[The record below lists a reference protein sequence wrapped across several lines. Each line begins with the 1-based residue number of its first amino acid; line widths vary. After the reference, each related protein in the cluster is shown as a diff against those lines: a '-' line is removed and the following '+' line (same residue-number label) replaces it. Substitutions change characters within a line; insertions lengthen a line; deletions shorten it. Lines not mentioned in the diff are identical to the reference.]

1 MKRRSRL
8 FLIISFLCVLL
19 LGGSPISARSPS
31 HGRFAG
37 LSSVGGTWDS
47 GIKIQNLSSTD
58 TASVVPYFYN
68 ETYPS
73 GFSVT
78 GSSIPP
84 GGSVEYWLPAVS
96 EVPAGKY
103 SAVISSDEPIA
114 AVSTHTNYSVGIAD
128 SYNGVSAGASTL
140 YVPYV
145 YRGLNDWFTE
155 ITVQNCDDATTANVS
170 LTVRGEG
177 LGSPI
182 TYGPVAV
189 QPNGAYT
196 FDTSTSEFSALG
208 SAFKGSATVTSTEG
222 VDLAGAVNEIRVGG
236 STHVMT
242 SFRALTS
249 ADAGSLILLPSLYKH
264 FGNLWRSGIQIQ
276 NTSDS
281 ATATVNITFRL
292 DPGVLSGGPWTKSGV
307 TIDPQEAYQFYLPVD
322 TVDGGGTLPD
332 GFKGSATIEA
342 SGADVSAMVIHTN
355 YAADLAEGFIGLPPS
370 AGTSHLSTPSLYK
383 NFGSGSYIW
392 RSGIKVQNVSTT
404 DPVRVDFTFTADPG
418 CPGGGT
424 LSDVDI
430 DPGEAFEFY
439 LPSANLDTAVP
450 LPDMFKGSAVVA
462 VDGAGTIVG
471 TVIHTNYGRG
481 VANMYGAINYTPSP

>member
-1 MKRRSRL
+1 MRRGGRL
-8 FLIISFLCVLL
+8 VLIIGSLCVLL
-19 LGGSPISARSPS
+19 LGVGPISAGSPS
-31 HGRFAG
+31 GHKFAG

-47 GIKIQNLSSTD
+47 GIKIQNLSNVE
-58 TASVVPYFYN
+58 AYVVPTLYN
-68 ETYPS
+68 ETYPD
-73 GFSVT
+73 GLTLT
-78 GSSIPP
+78 GSSVAA
-84 GGSVEYWLPAVS
+84 GGSVEYWLPGVS
-96 EVPAGKY
+96 GVPAGKY
-103 SAVISSDEPIA
+103 SAVISSDQPIA

-128 SYNGVSAGASTL
+128 SYNGMGAGASTL

-155 ITVQNCDDATTANVS
+155 MTVQNCDAS
-170 LTVRGEG
+170 LPAEIFVTIDGEG
-177 LGSPI
+177 LGSPV
-182 TYGPVAV
+182 TYSAGTV
-189 QPNGAYT
+189 QPNRAYT
-196 FDTSTSEFSALG
+196 FDTSGNTFSALG
-208 SAFKGSATVTSTEG
+208 SSFKGSAVITSTPTI
-222 VDLAGAVNEIRVGG
+222 DLAGEVNEIRVGG

-281 ATATVNITFRL
+281 ATASVTITFRL
-292 DPGVLSGGPWTKSGV
+292 DPGVLSGGPWTRSGV
-307 TIDPQEAYQFYLPVD
+307 TIDPQEAYQFYLPGD

-342 SGADVSAMVIHTN
+342 SGANVSAMVIHTN
-355 YAADLAEGFIGLPPS
+355 YPADVAEGYIGLPPS

-404 DPVRVDFTFTADPG
+404 DPVTVDFTFTADPG

-424 LSDVDI
+424 LSNVVI
-430 DPGEAFEFY
+430 DPGAAFEFY
-439 LPSANLDTAVP
+439 LPGTNLDTAIP
-450 LPDMFKGSAVVA
+450 LPDMFKGSAVIA

-481 VANMYGAINYTPSP
+481 VANMYDAVNYTP

>member
-1 MKRRSRL
+1 MKRGGRL
-8 FLIISFLCVLL
+8 FLIMGLLCVLL
-19 LGGSPISARSPS
+19 LGVGSTSARSPYD
-31 HGRFAG
+31 HRFAG

-58 TASVVPYFYN
+58 TADVVPTFYN

-73 GFSVT
+73 GLTVT
-78 GSSIPP
+78 GSSISP
-84 GGSVEYWLPAVS
+84 GGSVEYWLPVVS

-103 SAVISSDEPIA
+103 SAVISSNEPIA

-128 SYNGVSAGASTL
+128 SYNGMSAGASTL

-155 ITVQNCDDATTANVS
+155 ITVQNCDSVMTANVS

-182 TYGPVAV
+182 TYGPVV
-189 QPNGAYT
+189 IQPNAAYT
-196 FDTSTSEFSALG
+196 FDTSTAEFSGLG
-208 SAFKGSATVTSTEG
+208 STFKGSATVTSAEG

-264 FGNLWRSGIQIQ
+264 FGTLWRSGVQIQ
-276 NTSDS
+276 NTDLS
-281 ATATVNITFRL
+281 ATATITIIFRS
-292 DPGVLSGGPWTKSGV
+292 DPGVVSGGPWTKSGV
-307 TIDPQEAYQFYLPVD
+307 TIGPQEAYQFYLPGD
-322 TVDGGGTLPD
+322 PLDGGGTLPD

-342 SGADVSAMVIHTN
+342 SGAAVSAMVIHTN
-355 YAADLAEGFIGLPPS
+355 YTADVAEGYIGIPPS

-383 NFGSGSYIW
+383 NFGAGSYIW
-392 RSGIKVQNVSTT
+392 RSGIKVQNVDTNN
-404 DPVRVDFTFTADPG
+404 PVTVNFTFSADPG
-418 CPGGGT
+418 NPGGGT
-424 LSDVDI
+424 LSNVSI
-430 DPGEAFEFY
+430 DPGSAFEFY
-439 LPSANLDTAVP
+439 LPLSGLDGGTP
-450 LPDMFKGSAVVA
+450 LPDGFKGSAVIEV
-462 VDGAGTIVG
+462 VGTGTIVG

-481 VANMYGAINYTPSP
+481 VANMYGAINYTP

>member
-1 MKRRSRL
+1 MRKGGRL
-8 FLIISFLCVLL
+8 VLIIGSLCVLL
-19 LGGSPISARSPS
+19 LGVGAISARSPNEQK
-31 HGRFAG
+31 FAG

-47 GIKIQNLSSTD
+47 GIKIQNLSS
-58 TASVVPYFYN
+58 AEAYVVPTLYN
-68 ETYPS
+68 ESYTD
-73 GFSVT
+73 GLTLT
-78 GSSIPP
+78 GSNISP
-84 GGSVEYWLPAVS
+84 GGSVEYWLPGLS
-96 EVPAGKY
+96 EVPSGKY
-103 SAVISSDEPIA
+103 SAVISSDQPIA

-128 SYNGVSAGASTL
+128 SYNGMGAGASTV

-155 ITVQNCDDATTANVS
+155 ITVQNCDPATTAHVS
-170 LTVRGEG
+170 LTVRGGG

-182 TYGPVAV
+182 TYGPVAI

-196 FDTSTSEFSALG
+196 FDTSTAEFSGLG
-208 SAFKGSATVTSTEG
+208 SGFVGSATVTSSEG
-222 VDLAGAVNEIRVGG
+222 VDLAGEVNEIRVGG

-281 ATATVNITFRL
+281 ATATVTITFRL
-292 DPGVLSGGPWTKSGV
+292 DPGVLSGGPWTRSGV
-307 TIDPQEAYQFYLPVD
+307 TIDPQEAFQFYLPGD

-342 SGADVSAMVIHTN
+342 SGANVSAMVIHTN
-355 YAADLAEGFIGLPPS
+355 YVADVAEGYIGLPPS

-404 DPVRVDFTFTADPG
+404 DPVTVDFTFTADPG

-424 LSDVDI
+424 LSNVVI
-430 DPGEAFEFY
+430 DPGAAFEYY
-439 LPSANLDTAVP
+439 LPGTNLDTAIP
-450 LPDMFKGSAVVA
+450 LPDMFKGSAVIA

-481 VANMYGAINYTPSP
+481 VANMYDAVNYTP